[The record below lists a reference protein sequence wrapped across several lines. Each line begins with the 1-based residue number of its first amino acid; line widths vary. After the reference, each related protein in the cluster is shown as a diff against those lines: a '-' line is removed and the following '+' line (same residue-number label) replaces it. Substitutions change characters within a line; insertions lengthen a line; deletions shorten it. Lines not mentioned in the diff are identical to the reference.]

1 MLKRFKVWTY
11 KEGDLPMIHNGP
23 MKNIYAIEGHFIGEM
38 ESENRHFLASHP
50 DEAHV
55 FFIPIS
61 IAYIVQYIYLPIIT
75 NYSRE
80 RIQRI
85 VEDYIHVIAN
95 KYPYWNRSNGADHFL
110 VSCHDWVIS
119 LNHSSIYITIIVLKY
134 FLLWLFEFV
143 SKYLTFFC

>member
-11 KEGDLPMIHNGP
+11 KEGDIPMIHNGP

-38 ESENRHFLASHP
+38 ESKNRHFLASHP
-50 DEAHV
+50 NAAHV

-61 IAYIVQYIYLPIIT
+61 IAYIVQYIYLPNIT
-75 NYSRE
+75 SFSRDK
-80 RIQRI
+80 IQRI

-110 VSCHDWVIS
+110 VSCHDWVI
-119 LNHSSIYITIIVLKY
+119 
-134 FLLWLFEFV
+134 
-143 SKYLTFFC
+143 